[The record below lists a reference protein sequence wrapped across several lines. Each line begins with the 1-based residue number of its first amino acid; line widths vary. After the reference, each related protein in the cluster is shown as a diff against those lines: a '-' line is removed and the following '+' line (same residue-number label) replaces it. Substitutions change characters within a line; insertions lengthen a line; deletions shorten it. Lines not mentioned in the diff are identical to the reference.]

1 MLFNTRIYNLS
12 SGPHITRF
20 SVVVAKK
27 WKNFD
32 YIFVLKRANTACRQQ
47 MTTGKLFH
55 KHFNQLYYYV
65 FPNWYY
71 ILTELLSVTTPS
83 ITTPTNREEF
93 SADTVCLLQA
103 CFADLL
109 SAMIACY

>member
-1 MLFNTRIYNLS
+1 MLFNTRIHNLS

-20 SVVVAKK
+20 LVVVAKK
-27 WKNFD
+27 WKNFE

-55 KHFNQLYYYV
+55 KQVLYFNRIIISNHTKYY
-65 FPNWYY
+65 
-71 ILTELLSVTTPS
+71 L
-83 ITTPTNREEF
+83 PTNREEF
-93 SADTVCLLQA
+93 SADTACLLQA